1 MATTTT
7 NDAALDQVRRRLS
20 ALRAR
25 SQGAGRPFDTRIQLA
40 GSGDEITAGTIQ
52 EMSRLAIDGSR
63 DPLVRLMAI
72 DILDGVQGRD
82 HDAVAR
88 RFFSWMQDQGSGERS
103 GVKFV
108 NDPFRTEQVR
118 CPWWTLVVEG
128 CGDCNSAFATTV
140 AALLLSVG
148 VPCFFRT
155 VAADPGRPSSF
166 SHVYTVANIRGVEL
180 PLDSSVAFSMPGSE
194 PTQITRQK
202 DWPIRHYEEDDLH
215 RGAGSLLSWIKLKL
229 GMAA

>member
-1 MATTTT
+1 
-7 NDAALDQVRRRLS
+7 
-20 ALRAR
+20 
-25 SQGAGRPFDTRIQLA
+25 
-40 GSGDEITAGTIQ
+40 
-52 EMSRLAIDGSR
+52 MSRLAIDGSR